1 MSSTWHWNCRNYYT
15 TCFTAPVYEQP
26 NQPSAVEKS
35 CSVCMNPIHTRYADL
50 AYHCTNPSWGN
61 VCHLAA
67 TCSRFINPRGN
78 TRACTL
84 STRIWHCHLHSSP
97 SATLYPSLSPDNSPP
112 RPTPPSSK
120 SLLNQGLSLVM
131 QRIQKK
137 SVLSA
142 LLLYVLTLSQ
152 WGAVYVPRDSIRNA
166 ALDRKLQ
173 LVTIFGNVENAP
185 TFNRTVR
192 WNLQI
197 VCFLAL
203 LTHFLPNL
211 YLLLHEISWK
221 SINGMLTVF
230 VQNSWNFVTTFLTLT
245 STFWLFRNQN
255 YGKLIKLHPLKVMPQ
270 SENIKTTSLEAVFYS
285 SSKQTSCSRSYTLSK
300 KLAWRSYPF
309 VSRLL
314 NHLGLISTTSIYQ
327 IPQLNIICSTLP

>member
-26 NQPSAVEKS
+26 NQPSAVGKS
-35 CSVCMNPIHTRYADL
+35 CYVCTNPICTRYADL
-50 AYHCTNPSWGN
+50 AYNCANPSCSN

-67 TCSRFINPRGN
+67 TCSGFVNPRGN
-78 TRACTL
+78 ARARTL

-97 SATLYPSLSPDNSPP
+97 SATPYPSLSPDNSPP

-173 LVTIFGNVENAP
+173 LVTILGNVESAP

-192 WNLQI
+192 LNLQI
-197 VCFLAL
+197 VWFLAL
-203 LTHFLPNL
+203 LTHFLPNQ
-211 YLLLHEISWK
+211 YLLLREVSWK
-221 SINGMLTVF
+221 SINGMLTEF
-230 VQNSWNFVTTFLTLT
+230 VQNS
-245 STFWLFRNQN
+245 
-255 YGKLIKLHPLKVMPQ
+255 
-270 SENIKTTSLEAVFYS
+270 
-285 SSKQTSCSRSYTLSK
+285 
-300 KLAWRSYPF
+300 
-309 VSRLL
+309 
-314 NHLGLISTTSIYQ
+314 
-327 IPQLNIICSTLP
+327 

>member
-1 MSSTWHWNCRNYYT
+1 
-15 TCFTAPVYEQP
+15 
-26 NQPSAVEKS
+26 
-35 CSVCMNPIHTRYADL
+35 
-50 AYHCTNPSWGN
+50 
-61 VCHLAA
+61 
-67 TCSRFINPRGN
+67 
-78 TRACTL
+78 
-84 STRIWHCHLHSSP
+84 
-97 SATLYPSLSPDNSPP
+97 
-112 RPTPPSSK
+112 
-120 SLLNQGLSLVM
+120 M
-131 QRIQKK
+131 QRIRKK
-137 SVLSA
+137 SALSA

-211 YLLLHEISWK
+211 YLLLHKISWK

-245 STFWLFRNQN
+245 STFLLFRNQN
-255 YGKLIKLHPLKVMPQ
+255 YGKLIKLHPLKVTPQ

-285 SSKQTSCSRSYTLSK
+285 SSKQTSCLRSYTLSK

-314 NHLGLISTTSIYQ
+314 NHLGLISTTSIYP
-327 IPQLNIICSTLP
+327 IPQLNIIRSTLPSSNQVLLHSFLAISTVTLKCGTLFNFKTSVVTKFLTGSLIMIYTFLTMALLLELVELLVMIAPPTSPSVRATSQRKHLGD